1 MIDERHI
8 AAFKRW
14 NDPVIRDLSSEH
26 RREVNKVVAKV
37 SSGKS
42 TIVIGPRGVGKSS
55 ILNDV
60 SITLEKAGKKTCTI
74 DLDDPSSAG
83 ITTENILELL
93 EIEGFFRADGEKY
106 LVVHE
111 LRRLLEFEKLV
122 NILKKNEIFTTA
134 SVSASV
140 DSARLFPEHF
150 ELVDVNF
157 PSFPDYINKIT
168 DKTVDIQNSREFFD
182 GYIRFKYKNYK
193 QIRRYRAI
201 DTIVRTLNDI
211 VFFNEVRDFR
221 ILNDISVYLVSSPAK
236 EISATSLR
244 RRFSCSID
252 MMRALLSHI
261 EGSGLVSLV
270 KRIED
275 RERPSQ
281 ASRLCIPNDIVM
293 SLEFGASDDAHS
305 LALVAVYRELK
316 KIYDR
321 VYSIKI
327 KDLLG
332 FCLHEKTGPVPIFS
346 LFVSYPYG
354 FERIFPEIR
363 MAAAR
368 LGQSKIIVLS
378 ADDEPHDETIK
389 GCVLHVRP
397 IWSWA
402 LMPMAEVLPTDIKV
416 HKQNAQVPNKKIS
429 DGSGSPPA
437 NDSMPSHLL

>member
-1 MIDERHI
+1 MTYERYI

-14 NDPVIRDLSSEH
+14 NEILYGDLSSEH

-42 TIVIGPRGVGKSS
+42 IIVVGPRGVGKSS

-60 SITLEKAGKKTCTI
+60 FRTLENTGKKTCRI

-83 ITTENILELL
+83 IKAENIIELL
-93 EIEGFFRADGEKY
+93 ETAGFFRLAGERY
-106 LVVHE
+106 LVVDE
-111 LRRLLEFEKLV
+111 LRRLYEFEKLV
-122 NILKKNEIFTTA
+122 SILKKKEIVTIA

-140 DSARLFPEHF
+140 DSARSFPDYF

-157 PSFPDYINKIT
+157 HSFPDYINKIT
-168 DKTVDIQNSREFFD
+168 DKTVDIQNSREFFY
-182 GYIRFKYKNYK
+182 GYIRFNYKNNK
-193 QIRRYRAI
+193 QIRRDRAI
-201 DTIVRTLNDI
+201 NTISRTLNDI

-221 ILNDISVYLVSSPAK
+221 ILNDITVYLVANPAR

-261 EGSGLVSLV
+261 EESGLVSLV

-275 RERPSQ
+275 RGRPAQ

-293 SLEFGASDDAHS
+293 SLEFGASDDAHA
-305 LALVAVYRELK
+305 LALVAVYRELR

-327 KDLLG
+327 KDLIG
-332 FCLHEKTGPVPIFS
+332 FCFSEKAGPVPSFS

-354 FERIFPEIR
+354 FERVYPEIR

-368 LGQSKIIVLS
+368 FGQSKIIVLS
-378 ADDEPHDETIK
+378 ADDEPRDETIK
-389 GCVLHVRP
+389 GCAVHVRP

-416 HKQNAQVPNKKIS
+416 YNQHSPVPDKKS
-429 DGSGSPPA
+429 QDGSGSPPA